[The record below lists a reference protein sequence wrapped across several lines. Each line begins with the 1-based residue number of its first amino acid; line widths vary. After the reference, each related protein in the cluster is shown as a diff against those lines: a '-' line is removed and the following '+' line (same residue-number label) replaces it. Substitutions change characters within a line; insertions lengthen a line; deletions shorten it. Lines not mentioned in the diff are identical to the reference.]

1 MLLYRQL
8 LVAARALRTVDD
20 QCGAVMAWFVRSRFA
35 KYRPEVSSRL
45 RLQYLRQGRKHLRL
59 LRRAQCTG
67 AGGEKAMEKVVAYSY
82 GTRGKLRHILRH
94 RVHEVKSRRNV
105 EPPKRMS
112 SQVHSL
118 PPAVLPLLRY
128 CEAEALKLVAPGAE
142 SGVYDNNK
150 MDVDSDD
157 DVALDERGGPS
168 IHGVRLE
175 GYVRG
180 KFQWWG
186 NYGGNG
192 VPIAQTAAVA
202 RSSESIAR
210 KKRLY
215 ERALGMTLGSLEF
228 DGVEGNTIEL
238 VKMQLE
244 HIPVT
249 VDEFFTSPLTVA
261 SKLSDLGSKNIR

>member
-1 MLLYRQL
+1 MVRRDAVLLYRQL

-112 SQVHSL
+112 SQVHPRTFAIS
-118 PPAVLPLLRY
+118 VLKRYYLL
-128 CEAEALKLVAPGAE
+128 CV
-142 SGVYDNNK
+142 
-150 MDVDSDD
+150 
-157 DVALDERGGPS
+157 
-168 IHGVRLE
+168 VRRE
-175 GYVRG
+175 M
-180 KFQWWG
+180 F
-186 NYGGNG
+186 
-192 VPIAQTAAVA
+192 
-202 RSSESIAR
+202 
-210 KKRLY
+210 
-215 ERALGMTLGSLEF
+215 
-228 DGVEGNTIEL
+228 
-238 VKMQLE
+238 
-244 HIPVT
+244 
-249 VDEFFTSPLTVA
+249 
-261 SKLSDLGSKNIR
+261 